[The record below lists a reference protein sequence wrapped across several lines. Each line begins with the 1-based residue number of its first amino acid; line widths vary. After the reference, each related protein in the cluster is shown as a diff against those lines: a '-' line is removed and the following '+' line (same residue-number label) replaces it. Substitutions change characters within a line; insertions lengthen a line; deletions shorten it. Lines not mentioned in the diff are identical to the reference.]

1 MMFII
6 ITVVCLLIFAVFS
19 SLGGVR
25 IVEGWLERDLASV
38 KSGRLYFILGLIF
51 EILICL
57 VCAMSFSPLN
67 FTADTVFYIGLF
79 VGSLATAIFFSALL
93 ECMLKEHYIDGK
105 TEEAPEKSEDIPSD
119 LDGRV
124 EYWHTHDTGN
134 TLQEFL
140 GMTDSEYEKWG
151 RGEYNPAAE
160 DNEKEDN

>member
-1 MMFII
+1 MFII
-6 ITVVCLLIFAVFS
+6 IAVVCLLIFAVFS

-38 KSGRLYFILGLIF
+38 KSGRLYFILGLVF
-51 EILICL
+51 EILIYSICT
-57 VCAMSFSPLN
+57 MSFSTLD
-67 FTADTVFYIGLF
+67 FTSDNGFYIGLF
-79 VGSLATAIFFSALL
+79 VGSLAASIFFSALL
-93 ECMLKEHYIDGK
+93 ECMLKEHHIDEK
-105 TEEAPEKSEDIPSD
+105 TEKAPEKSEDIPSD
-119 LDGRV
+119 LEGRV

-151 RGEYNPAAE
+151 RGEYTPAAE